1 MQIDGTLAGM
11 TGANAV
17 TDGKMADAQQAL
29 HNKKL
34 KEACKGFE
42 TMFLTLMYKQ
52 MRATVPKDELF
63 GHSNT
68 DEIIES
74 YRDEALMEKV
84 SDAGGIGLADMLYK
98 QLKLEQSSLPGN
110 VKLSPEVLAAL
121 RSGNKESK

>member
-17 TDGKMADAQQAL
+17 TDSKMADAQQAL

-110 VKLSPEVLAAL
+110 VKLSPEALAAL
-121 RSGNKESK
+121 RSGNRESK

>member
-17 TDGKMADAQQAL
+17 TDSKMADAQQAL

-110 VKLSPEVLAAL
+110 VKLSPEAFAAL